1 MDAFRTEAEIV
12 FRRKARDYFVTECG
26 QAPSG
31 GLPPAERIWRDL
43 VDVPAGGGAFGGP
56 GCPGLNARV
65 LAVDEAARRAPRL
78 GRELIRGRRAC
89 GGRARLEERLL
100 KLSGLA
106 GTAVHVLEEGT
117 GAARAQGVFAS
128 SLMGFR
134 SAQER
139 LASLAVGAEFLR
151 LGALRVC
158 RLVGRGEE
166 ERGEAE
172 LEPLLVKGR
181 ELYDQARSL
190 ALELLGEDWMRD
202 RLPDEG
208 RPHWDER
215 T

>member
-26 QAPSG
+26 EAPSG
-31 GLPPAERIWRDL
+31 GLPPAERVWRDL
-43 VDVPAGGGAFGGP
+43 VDVPGGGAFDGP

-78 GRELIRGRRAC
+78 GRELIRGRRAR
-89 GGRARLEERLL
+89 GGRERLEEKLL

-117 GAARAQGVFAS
+117 RAARAQGVFAS

-139 LASLAVGAEFLR
+139 LAGLAAGAEFLR
-151 LGALRVC
+151 LGALRIC
-158 RLVGRGEE
+158 RLVGRGEA

-181 ELYDQARSL
+181 ELYDQARSV
-190 ALELLGEDWMRD
+190 ALELLGEDWTRD

-208 RPHWDER
+208 RPHSDER